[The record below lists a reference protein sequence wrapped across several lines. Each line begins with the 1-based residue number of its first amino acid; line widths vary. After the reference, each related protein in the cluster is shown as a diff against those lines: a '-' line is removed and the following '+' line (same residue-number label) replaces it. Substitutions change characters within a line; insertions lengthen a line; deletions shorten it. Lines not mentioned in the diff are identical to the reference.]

1 MHAFG
6 KEFGKNEGKVNE
18 FFFGH
23 DLFLTI
29 LIPEKMKNKKV

>member
-6 KEFGKNEGKVNE
+6 KEFGKNKGKVNE
-18 FFFGH
+18 FFSGY